1 MPSHW
6 QQRYPSEKNEHDDIS
21 DWIEEVKRRADA
33 NATYDVP
40 AAAPTDA
47 NVADIIAQME
57 EILNT
62 TEDQNLSFNFDDYLE
77 LSSNDSLTQT
87 SPDDLVVDTIRHQS
101 NDKLKKRCFDELAR
115 HCKSEKKRLGWI
127 EKLVKKQ
134 QRMKLLSKYLLT
146 WKAINR
152 MIRVR
157 EVMLACKI
165 GRATSNKFRRAF
177 VEWKRLMLTRR
188 EQLAKVECRLR
199 RKMQRRYFSAL
210 MQNKEASFQEMERAR
225 DRFECKRKAKVLSSW
240 RILVRKQ
247 RKLNEQVEAFRRARV
262 MRQCFGVWS
271 LLSRAEGG
279 PPSCEPVQVQTPPN
293 NHENEQVNRDL
304 KDDDKLLRPL
314 RKSRR
319 RSSRSDSSPKLLA
332 DMTQRNEERLQR
344 REVLRSRKEHAAI
357 TKKQL
362 LHAERHSKE
371 ERELRVHREYIEKKK
386 AEKERKV
393 QEAIRYREA
402 SRLAALHYKFSLQKK
417 YLLQWKRIFGI
428 NGWNKR
434 KADVFLRDAMYERY
448 FAAWYKFSKN
458 KALRLEKRH
467 YLALD
472 FYECSLKAKAFAS
485 LEENVKHSN
494 HLYNKAVS
502 RISALRKRTVLREW
516 HQTTLLLVKEREAK
530 EIEARRTHQTFLL
543 RRALHA
549 WKVGVDMSKENKR
562 VEQLVEEKYA
572 AMMEWL
578 EASRKNDNDPY

>member
-6 QQRYPSEKNEHDDIS
+6 QQRYPSEKNEDNDINA
-21 DWIEEVKRRADA
+21 WIEEVKRRADA
-33 NATYDVP
+33 NETYDVP
-40 AAAPTDA
+40 AAAPADA
-47 NVADIIAQME
+47 DVADIIARME

-62 TEDQNLSFNFDDYLE
+62 TEDQNVSFNFDDYLE
-77 LSSNDSLTQT
+77 LDGISDEDSLTQT
-87 SPDDLVVDTIRHQS
+87 SPDDLVVETVRHQS
-101 NDKLKKRCFDELAR
+101 NDKLKKRCFDELVR

-127 EKLVKKQ
+127 EKLLAKQ
-134 QRMKLLSKYLLT
+134 QRMKLQSKYILR
-146 WKAINR
+146 WKSINR
-152 MIRVR
+152 MIRLK
-157 EVMLACKI
+157 EVMRACKI
-165 GRATSNKFRRAF
+165 GRATSNRFRRAF

-199 RKMQRRYFSAL
+199 RKMHRRTFSAL
-210 MQNKEASFQEMERAR
+210 MQNKEASFQEMDRAR
-225 DRFECKRKAKVLSSW
+225 DRFECKRKAKILFSW
-240 RILVRKQ
+240 RMLARKQ
-247 RKLNEQVEAFRRARV
+247 RKLNEKAEAFHRARV
-262 MRQCFGVWS
+262 MRQCFEVWS

-279 PPSCEPVQVQTPPN
+279 PPSCEPVQVQTPAN
-293 NHENEQVNRDL
+293 NH
-304 KDDDKLLRPL
+304 DKLLRPL

-319 RSSRSDSSPKLLA
+319 RSSRSNSSPKLLT

-357 TKKQL
+357 AKKQL
-362 LHAERHSKE
+362 LYTERHSKE
-371 ERELRVHREYIEKKK
+371 ERELRVHREYLEKKK
-386 AEKERKV
+386 DEKERKV

-434 KADVFLRDAMYERY
+434 KADVFLRDAIYERY

-494 HLYNKAVS
+494 HLYNKAAS
-502 RISALRKRTVLREW
+502 RISALRKQTVLREW

-530 EIEARRTHQTFLL
+530 EIEARRAHQTFLL

-549 WKVGVDMSKENKR
+549 WKVGVDTSKEDKR

-578 EASRKNDNDPY
+578 EESRNDNDPY

>member
-6 QQRYPSEKNEHDDIS
+6 QQHYPSEKNEHDDINH
-21 DWIEEVKRRADA
+21 WIEEVKRRADA

-47 NVADIIAQME
+47 DVADIIARME

-62 TEDQNLSFNFDDYLE
+62 TEDQNVSFNFDDFLE

-87 SPDDLVVDTIRHQS
+87 SPDDLVVETVRHQS
-101 NDKLKKRCFDELAR
+101 NDKLKKRCFDELVR

-127 EKLVKKQ
+127 EKLLAKQ
-134 QRMKLLSKYLLT
+134 QRMKLLSQYLLT
-146 WKAINR
+146 WKSINR
-152 MIRVR
+152 MIRVK
-157 EVMLACKI
+157 EVMLACKV
-165 GRATSNKFRRAF
+165 GRATSSKFRRAF

-188 EQLAKVECRLR
+188 EQLAKVDCRLR
-199 RKMQRRYFSAL
+199 RKVYRRVFSAL
-210 MQNKEASFQEMERAR
+210 MQNKEASLLEMERAR
-225 DRFECKRKAKVLSSW
+225 DRFECKRKAKVLLSW
-240 RILVRKQ
+240 RMLARKQ
-247 RKLNEQVEAFRRARV
+247 RKLNEQAEAFRRASV

-279 PPSCEPVQVQTPPN
+279 PPSCEPAQVQTPRK

-304 KDDDKLLRPL
+304 LLRPL

-319 RSSRSDSSPKLLA
+319 RSSRSNSSPKLLT

-344 REVLRSRKEHAAI
+344 REVLRSRKEHAA
-357 TKKQL
+357 TAKKQL

-371 ERELRVHREYIEKKK
+371 ERDLRVHREYVEKKK
-386 AEKERKV
+386 VEKERKV

-402 SRLAALHYKFSLQKK
+402 SRLAALHYKFSLQKR

-467 YLALD
+467 YLAMD

-485 LEENVKHSN
+485 LEENLMHSN
-494 HLYNKAVS
+494 HLYNKAAS
-502 RISALRKRTVLREW
+502 RISALRKQAVLREW

-530 EIEARRTHQTFLL
+530 EIEARRMHQAFVL
-543 RRALHA
+543 RRALHV
-549 WKVGVDMSKENKR
+549 WKVGVDMSKEDKR

-578 EASRKNDNDPY
+578 EASRNDNDPY